1 MWLTISFARSKAIRT
16 PFSDQFPMHCIRT
29 RVILPAACSAFLLLV
44 CVRPVLAA
52 EAADA
57 WAAGLKNLTP
67 AQGKT
72 LLKFARDLFPDGRLE
87 ESKFTACLT
96 PYDAE
101 AGDPQKREPL
111 LDSLKQ
117 IDGAA
122 MRMGYKDYVG
132 VSHEEER
139 IRLSQMLAEGRGLR
153 QFKKSVGQCLEA
165 N

>member
-1 MWLTISFARSKAIRT
+1 MHSLLNRIS
-16 PFSDQFPMHCIRT
+16 
-29 RVILPAACSAFLLLV
+29 VLAAALSALLIANQGE
-44 CVRPVLAA
+44 PVAAA

-67 AQGKT
+67 AQGRT
-72 LLKFARDLFPDGRLE
+72 LMKFARDLFPDEGLE

-101 AGDPQKREPL
+101 AGDPQTREQL

-132 VSHEEER
+132 VSHEDER

-153 QFKKSVGQCLEA
+153 QFKKSVGQCLDA

>member
-1 MWLTISFARSKAIRT
+1 MPSPRNRISILT
-16 PFSDQFPMHCIRT
+16 
-29 RVILPAACSAFLLLV
+29 AALSALIIATLGE
-44 CVRPVLAA
+44 PVVAA

-72 LLKFARDLFPDGRLE
+72 LMKFARDLFPDERLE
-87 ESKFTACLT
+87 ESKFTACLK

-111 LDSLKQ
+111 LDLLKQ

-132 VSHEEER
+132 VSHEDER

-165 N
+165 K

>member
-1 MWLTISFARSKAIRT
+1 
-16 PFSDQFPMHCIRT
+16 MHCIRT
-29 RVILPAACSAFLLLV
+29 RVILAAACCAFLFLV
-44 CVRPVLAA
+44 SAGPVLAA
-52 EAADA
+52 EAANV

-67 AQGKT
+67 AQGRT
-72 LLKFARDLFPDGRLE
+72 LMKFARDLFPDERLE

-101 AGDPQKREPL
+101 AGDPQKRESL

-132 VSHEEER
+132 VSHEDER
-139 IRLSQMLAEGRGLR
+139 VRLSQMLAEGRGLR

>member
-1 MWLTISFARSKAIRT
+1 MHPARSRI
-16 PFSDQFPMHCIRT
+16 
-29 RVILPAACSAFLLLV
+29 VILAAALSTLLAAT
-44 CVRPVLAA
+44 PVVAA
-52 EAADA
+52 EAANV

-67 AQGKT
+67 AQGRT
-72 LLKFARDLFPDGRLE
+72 LMKFARDLFPDEGLE

-132 VSHEEER
+132 VGDEDER
-139 IRLSQMLAEGRGLR
+139 IRLSRMLAEGRGLR

>member
-1 MWLTISFARSKAIRT
+1 MHPLCARISILSAAVSTLLIAT
-16 PFSDQFPMHCIRT
+16 PGK
-29 RVILPAACSAFLLLV
+29 
-44 CVRPVLAA
+44 PVM
-52 EAADA
+52 AADA
-57 WAAGLKNLTP
+57 DVWAAGLKNLTA

-72 LLKFARDLFPDGRLE
+72 FLKLARDLFPDERLE
-87 ESKFTACLT
+87 ESKFTACLA

-101 AGDPQKREPL
+101 AGDPQKRGPL

-122 MRMGYKDYVG
+122 MRMGYKDYIG
-132 VSHEEER
+132 VSDEDER

>member
-1 MWLTISFARSKAIRT
+1 
-16 PFSDQFPMHCIRT
+16 MHCIRT
-29 RVILPAACSAFLLLV
+29 RVILAAVCCAFLFLV
-44 CVRPVLAA
+44 SVGPVLAA
-52 EAADA
+52 EAANV

-72 LLKFARDLFPDGRLE
+72 LLKFARDLFPDERLE

-101 AGDPQKREPL
+101 AGDPQKRESL

-132 VSHEEER
+132 VSHEDER
-139 IRLSQMLAEGRGLR
+139 VRLSQMLAEGRGLR

>member
-1 MWLTISFARSKAIRT
+1 MHPLRNRIAI
-16 PFSDQFPMHCIRT
+16 
-29 RVILPAACSAFLLLV
+29 
-44 CVRPVLAA
+44 LAA
-52 EAADA
+52 TLSAAFIASPCVATEGADA
-57 WAAGLKNLTP
+57 WAAGLQNLTP
-67 AQGKT
+67 AQGQT
-72 LLKFARDLFPDGRLE
+72 LMRFARDLYPDERLE
-87 ESKFTACLT
+87 ESKFTACLA

-132 VSHEEER
+132 VTHEDER
-139 IRLSQMLAEGRGLR
+139 IRLSQMLAEGRALR

>member
-1 MWLTISFARSKAIRT
+1 MHPLRSRI
-16 PFSDQFPMHCIRT
+16 CI
-29 RVILPAACSAFLLLV
+29 
-44 CVRPVLAA
+44 LAA
-52 EAADA
+52 ALSVFLIAIPVESVMAAESADA
-57 WAAGLKNLTP
+57 WLAGLRNITP

-72 LLKFARDLFPDGRLE
+72 LMKFARDLFPDEGLK

-96 PYDAE
+96 PYDDE
-101 AGDPQKREPL
+101 AGDPQKRESL

-132 VSHEEER
+132 VSDEDER

-153 QFKKSVGQCLEA
+153 QFKKSVGRCLET

>member
-1 MWLTISFARSKAIRT
+1 MNPPSQLDQGAMHLLRSRIATLAATLFTAFITT
-16 PFSDQFPMHCIRT
+16 PCG
-29 RVILPAACSAFLLLV
+29 
-44 CVRPVLAA
+44 AA

-57 WAAGLKNLTP
+57 WVAGLQNLTP
-67 AQGKT
+67 AQGRT
-72 LLKFARDLFPDGRLE
+72 LMKFARDLYPDERLE
-87 ESKFTACLT
+87 ESKFTACLA

-132 VSHEEER
+132 VTHEDER
-139 IRLSQMLAEGRGLR
+139 IRLSQMLAEGRSLR

>member
-1 MWLTISFARSKAIRT
+1 
-16 PFSDQFPMHCIRT
+16 MHRIRT
-29 RVILPAACSAFLLLV
+29 RVVLAAACCAFLFPV
-44 CVRPVLAA
+44 SVGPVLAA

-57 WAAGLKNLTP
+57 WTAGLKNLTP

-72 LLKFARDLFPDGRLE
+72 LMKFARDLYPDELE
-87 ESKFTACLT
+87 ESRFAACLT

-132 VSHEEER
+132 VSDEDER

-153 QFKKSVGQCLEA
+153 QFKKSMGQCLEA
-165 N
+165 K

>member
-1 MWLTISFARSKAIRT
+1 MPPPRNRNSILAAALSALLIAT
-16 PFSDQFPMHCIRT
+16 PGE
-29 RVILPAACSAFLLLV
+29 
-44 CVRPVLAA
+44 PVVAA

-57 WAAGLKNLTP
+57 WEAWLKNLTP

-72 LLKFARDLFPDGRLE
+72 LMKFARDLFPDERLE

-117 IDGAA
+117 IGGAA

-132 VSHEEER
+132 VSDEDAR

-165 N
+165 K

>member
-1 MWLTISFARSKAIRT
+1 MRPRLYAVHPLRSRIS
-16 PFSDQFPMHCIRT
+16 
-29 RVILPAACSAFLLLV
+29 ILAAVLSAFLIATPGE
-44 CVRPVLAA
+44 PVVAA

-57 WAAGLKNLTP
+57 WAAALKNLTP

-72 LLKFARDLFPDGRLE
+72 LMKFARDLFPDERLE
-87 ESKFTACLT
+87 ESAFAACLT

-101 AGDPQKREPL
+101 AGDPQKRESL
-111 LDSLKQ
+111 LESLKQ

-132 VSHEEER
+132 VSHEDER

-165 N
+165 K

>member
-1 MWLTISFARSKAIRT
+1 MHPPRDRIAILSAARSA
-16 PFSDQFPMHCIRT
+16 
-29 RVILPAACSAFLLLV
+29 LLIATAGE
-44 CVRPVLAA
+44 PVVAA
-52 EAADA
+52 EAAHA
-57 WAAGLKNLTP
+57 WAAGLKKLTTV
-67 AQGKT
+67 QGMT
-72 LLKFARDLFPDGRLE
+72 LMKFARDLFPDEGLE
-87 ESKFTACLT
+87 ESKFASCLT

-132 VSHEEER
+132 VSDEDER
-139 IRLSQMLAEGRGLR
+139 IRLSKMLAEGRGLR

-165 N
+165 R

>member
-1 MWLTISFARSKAIRT
+1 
-16 PFSDQFPMHCIRT
+16 MHCIRT
-29 RVILPAACSAFLLLV
+29 RVILAAACSAFLFLV
-44 CVRPVLAA
+44 SVRTILAA

-72 LLKFARDLFPDGRLE
+72 LLKFARDPFPDERLE

-117 IDGAA
+117 IDGVA
-122 MRMGYKDYVG
+122 MRMGYRDYVG
-132 VSHEEER
+132 VSHEDER
-139 IRLSQMLAEGRGLR
+139 IRLSQMLDEGRGLR
-153 QFKKSVGQCLEA
+153 QFKKSVGQWLEA

>member
-1 MWLTISFARSKAIRT
+1 M
-16 PFSDQFPMHCIRT
+16 
-29 RVILPAACSAFLLLV
+29 
-44 CVRPVLAA
+44 
-52 EAADA
+52 
-57 WAAGLKNLTP
+57 
-67 AQGKT
+67 
-72 LLKFARDLFPDGRLE
+72 KFARDLYPDGRLE
-87 ESKFTACLT
+87 DSKFTACLA

-101 AGDPQKREPL
+101 AGNPQKREPL

-132 VSHEEER
+132 VTHEDER
-139 IRLSQMLAEGRGLR
+139 IRLSQMLVEGRSLR

>member
-1 MWLTISFARSKAIRT
+1 
-16 PFSDQFPMHCIRT
+16 MHCIRT
-29 RVILPAACSAFLLLV
+29 RVILAAACSALLLPV
-44 CVRPVLAA
+44 SVRPVLGAG
-52 EAADA
+52 AADA

-72 LLKFARDLFPDGRLE
+72 LLKFARDLFPDDRLE

-101 AGDPQKREPL
+101 AGDPQRREPF

-132 VSHEEER
+132 VSHEDER
-139 IRLSQMLAEGRGLR
+139 IRLSQMLAEGRSLR
-153 QFKKSVGQCLEA
+153 QFKKSVGQCLET

>member
-1 MWLTISFARSKAIRT
+1 
-16 PFSDQFPMHCIRT
+16 MHCIRS
-29 RVILPAACSAFLLLV
+29 RVIFAAACSAFLFLV
-44 CVRPVLAA
+44 SVSPVLAA
-52 EAADA
+52 EAANV

-67 AQGKT
+67 AQGRT
-72 LLKFARDLFPDGRLE
+72 LMKFARDLFPDERLE

-101 AGDPQKREPL
+101 AGDPQKRESL

-132 VSHEEER
+132 VSHEDER
-139 IRLSQMLAEGRGLR
+139 VRLSQMLAEGRGLR

>member
-1 MWLTISFARSKAIRT
+1 MHSLCNRFAI
-16 PFSDQFPMHCIRT
+16 
-29 RVILPAACSAFLLLV
+29 
-44 CVRPVLAA
+44 LAA
-52 EAADA
+52 TLFTASIATPCVAADAADA
-57 WAAGLKNLTP
+57 WASGLQNLTP
-67 AQGKT
+67 AQGRT
-72 LLKFARDLFPDGRLE
+72 LMKFARDLYPDERLE
-87 ESKFTACLT
+87 ESKFTACLA

-132 VSHEEER
+132 VTHEDER
-139 IRLSQMLAEGRGLR
+139 IRLSQMLAEGRSLR

>member
-1 MWLTISFARSKAIRT
+1 MNPESQPRHDAMHPLCSRIAI
-16 PFSDQFPMHCIRT
+16 
-29 RVILPAACSAFLLLV
+29 
-44 CVRPVLAA
+44 LAA
-52 EAADA
+52 TLSAAFIVTSCVAAETADA
-57 WAAGLKNLTP
+57 WAAGLQNLTP

-72 LLKFARDLFPDGRLE
+72 LMKFARDLYPDEQLE

-96 PYDAE
+96 PYDAD

-132 VSHEEER
+132 VTHEDER
-139 IRLSQMLAEGRGLR
+139 IRLSQMLAEGRSLR

>member
-1 MWLTISFARSKAIRT
+1 MHALRSRIAI
-16 PFSDQFPMHCIRT
+16 
-29 RVILPAACSAFLLLV
+29 
-44 CVRPVLAA
+44 LAA
-52 EAADA
+52 TLSAAFIAAPCVATEVADA
-57 WAAGLKNLTP
+57 WAAGLKNLTL

-72 LLKFARDLFPDGRLE
+72 LMRFARDLYPDERLE

-132 VSHEEER
+132 VTHEDER
-139 IRLSQMLAEGRGLR
+139 IRLSQMLAEGRSLR
-153 QFKKSVGQCLEA
+153 QFKRSVGQCLDA

>member
-1 MWLTISFARSKAIRT
+1 MHLLRNR
-16 PFSDQFPMHCIRT
+16 FS
-29 RVILPAACSAFLLLV
+29 
-44 CVRPVLAA
+44 VLAA
-52 EAADA
+52 VLSALLIANPGEPVAAGEVADA
-57 WAAGLKNLTP
+57 WAAGLRNLTP
-67 AQGKT
+67 AQGRT
-72 LLKFARDLFPDGRLE
+72 LMRFARDLFPDEGLK
-87 ESKFTACLT
+87 ESKLMACLA

-101 AGDPQKREPL
+101 AGDPQKRESL

-132 VSHEEER
+132 VSHEDER

>member
-1 MWLTISFARSKAIRT
+1 
-16 PFSDQFPMHCIRT
+16 MHRIRT
-29 RVILPAACSAFLLLV
+29 RVILAATCCAFLFPV
-44 CVRPVLAA
+44 SAGPVLAA
-52 EAADA
+52 EAANV

-72 LLKFARDLFPDGRLE
+72 LLKFARDLFPDERLE

-101 AGDPQKREPL
+101 AGDPQKRESL

-132 VSHEEER
+132 VSHEDER
-139 IRLSQMLAEGRGLR
+139 VRLSQMLAEGRGLR

>member
-1 MWLTISFARSKAIRT
+1 
-16 PFSDQFPMHCIRT
+16 MHCIRT
-29 RVILPAACSAFLLLV
+29 RVILAAACSAFLFLV
-44 CVRPVLAA
+44 SVRTILAA

-72 LLKFARDLFPDGRLE
+72 LLKFARDPFPDERLE

-117 IDGAA
+117 IDGVA
-122 MRMGYKDYVG
+122 MRMGYIGTTSESATRTNASACRKCWPRAAVCG
-132 VSHEEER
+132 SSR
-139 IRLSQMLAEGRGLR
+139 SP
-153 QFKKSVGQCLEA
+153 
-165 N
+165 

>member
-1 MWLTISFARSKAIRT
+1 MHPLCARIS
-16 PFSDQFPMHCIRT
+16 
-29 RVILPAACSAFLLLV
+29 ILSAAVSTLLIATAGK
-44 CVRPVLAA
+44 PVMAA
-52 EAADA
+52 EAADV
-57 WAAGLKNLTP
+57 WAAGLKNLTA

-72 LLKFARDLFPDGRLE
+72 FLKFARDLFPDERLE
-87 ESKFTACLT
+87 ESKFTACLA

-101 AGDPQKREPL
+101 AGDPQKRGSL

-122 MRMGYKDYVG
+122 MRMGYKDYIG
-132 VSHEEER
+132 VSDEDER

>member
-1 MWLTISFARSKAIRT
+1 MHPLRNRIAILAVT
-16 PFSDQFPMHCIRT
+16 LS
-29 RVILPAACSAFLLLV
+29 AAFIAIP
-44 CVRPVLAA
+44 CVAA
-52 EAADA
+52 EGADA

-67 AQGKT
+67 AQGQP
-72 LLKFARDLFPDGRLE
+72 LLKFARDLYPDEHLE

-122 MRMGYKDYVG
+122 MRMGYKDYVS
-132 VSHEEER
+132 VTHEDER
-139 IRLSQMLAEGRGLR
+139 IRLSQMLAAGRALR
-153 QFKKSVGQCLEA
+153 QFEKSVRHCPET

>member
-1 MWLTISFARSKAIRT
+1 
-16 PFSDQFPMHCIRT
+16 MHCIRT
-29 RVILPAACSAFLLLV
+29 RVILAAASSAFLFLV
-44 CVRPVLAA
+44 SVRPILAA

-72 LLKFARDLFPDGRLE
+72 LLKFARDLFPDERLE

-96 PYDAE
+96 PYEAE
-101 AGDPQKREPL
+101 AGNPQKREPL
-111 LDSLKQ
+111 MDSLKQ

-122 MRMGYKDYVG
+122 MRMGYRDYVG
-132 VSHEEER
+132 VGHEDER

-153 QFKKSVGQCLEA
+153 QYRKSVGQWLEA
-165 N
+165 NR

>member
-1 MWLTISFARSKAIRT
+1 MHPLRNRIAI
-16 PFSDQFPMHCIRT
+16 
-29 RVILPAACSAFLLLV
+29 
-44 CVRPVLAA
+44 LAA
-52 EAADA
+52 TLSAAFIATPCVAADAADA

-67 AQGKT
+67 AQDKT
-72 LLKFARDLFPDGRLE
+72 LMKFARDLFPEERLE
-87 ESKFTACLT
+87 ESKFTTCLT

-132 VSHEEER
+132 VSDEDER
-139 IRLSQMLAEGRGLR
+139 NRLSQMPAEGRGLR
-153 QFKKSVGQCLEA
+153 QFKKTVGQCLEA
-165 N
+165 K

>member
-1 MWLTISFARSKAIRT
+1 MNPESQPRHDAMHPLRSRIAI
-16 PFSDQFPMHCIRT
+16 
-29 RVILPAACSAFLLLV
+29 
-44 CVRPVLAA
+44 LAA
-52 EAADA
+52 TLSAAFIVTSCVAAETADA
-57 WAAGLKNLTP
+57 WAAGLQNLTP

-72 LLKFARDLFPDGRLE
+72 LMKFVRDLYPDERLE
-87 ESKFTACLT
+87 ESQFTACLT

-122 MRMGYKDYVG
+122 MRMGYKDYVS
-132 VSHEEER
+132 VTHEDER
-139 IRLSQMLAEGRGLR
+139 IRLSQMLAEGRALR

>member
-1 MWLTISFARSKAIRT
+1 MQIRISAVTVALCAVFMAT
-16 PFSDQFPMHCIRT
+16 PGG
-29 RVILPAACSAFLLLV
+29 
-44 CVRPVLAA
+44 PVVAA

-67 AQGKT
+67 EQGKT
-72 LLKFARDLFPDGRLE
+72 LLKFARDLFPDEGLQE
-87 ESKFTACLT
+87 LKFTACLA

-101 AGDPQKREPL
+101 AGDPQKMETL

-122 MRMGYKDYVG
+122 MRMGYRDYVG
-132 VSHEEER
+132 VTHEDER
-139 IRLSQMLAEGRGLR
+139 IRLSKMLAEGRSLR
-153 QFKKSVGQCLEA
+153 QFKKSVGQCLDA